1 MQCDV
6 MRCDVMDDAMRLIG
20 ESKRE
25 PLCSGICVLLRMR
38 EQKGA
43 TLKRNWYFAID
54 ENFSIALL
62 TPRVSLSMR

>member
-20 ESKRE
+20 GSKRE
-25 PLCSGICVLLRMR
+25 PRCCGIAVLLSMR

-43 TLKRNWYFAID
+43 TLQRNWCFAMD